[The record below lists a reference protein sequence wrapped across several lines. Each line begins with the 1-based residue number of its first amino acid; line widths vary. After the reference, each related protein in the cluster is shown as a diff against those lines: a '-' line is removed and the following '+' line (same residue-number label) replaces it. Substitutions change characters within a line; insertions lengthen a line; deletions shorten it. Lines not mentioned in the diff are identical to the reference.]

1 MKKQELD
8 YYEEFIKM
16 SKYTIDISSLLKE
29 LVQGYDY
36 DKVGDRVIEIHE
48 IENMAD
54 KTQHGVLNYLI
65 RDFVPPI
72 DREDIIN
79 LTRRLDDVI
88 DSIDEVSI
96 DLDIFVVRSL
106 RSNMTEYMEI
116 LEEASKMMHE
126 LLMKFKDM
134 KDYDGLKKIVVEV
147 NNIEEKGDKLFQ
159 KSIKEL
165 YESGE
170 NAIDV
175 NRWTI
180 IYSKLE
186 DCFDA
191 IEHIADCV
199 EEIFMKNS

>member
-54 KTQHGVLNYLI
+54 KTQHSVLNYLI

-170 NAIDV
+170 DAIDV

>member
-54 KTQHGVLNYLI
+54 KTQHSVLNYLI

-134 KDYDGLKKIVVEV
+134 KDYDGL

-170 NAIDV
+170 DAIDV

>member
-36 DKVGDRVIEIHE
+36 DKVGDKVIEIHE